1 MTISRSV
8 SVALIASMLVAA
20 APNISWAGD
29 DVAPQ
34 TTVNLRAAID
44 RAAAQSVTKSVA
56 TTPLSKPAARAR
68 QNPGGG
74 GGSSA
79 MIWTLVGTIGG
90 LAATYFV
97 VKEMQKQTD
106 ELTAAAQQQR

>member
-1 MTISRSV
+1 MTITRSV

-20 APNISWAGD
+20 VPAASWAGEET
-29 DVAPQ
+29 APQ
-34 TTVNLRAAID
+34 PTVDLRAAID
-44 RAAAQSVTKSVA
+44 RAAAQSVAKS
-56 TTPLSKPAARAR
+56 
-68 QNPGGG
+68 GGG

-79 MIWTLVGTIGG
+79 MIWTLVGTISG

-106 ELTAAAQQQR
+106 ELEAAQQR

>member
-20 APNISWAGD
+20 VPNISWAGD
-29 DVAPQ
+29 EVAPQ
-34 TTVNLRAAID
+34 PTVDLRAAID
-44 RAAAQSVTKSVA
+44 RAAAQSVAKSVA
-56 TTPLSKPAARAR
+56 TSPLSKPAKRAR

-79 MIWTLVGTIGG
+79 MIWTLVGTVSG
-90 LAATYFV
+90 LAATYFI

-106 ELTAAAQQQR
+106 ELVAQQQQR

>member
-8 SVALIASMLVAA
+8 SVALIASMLLAA
-20 APNISWAGD
+20 APNIGWAGD

-34 TTVNLRAAID
+34 TTIDLRAAID
-44 RAAAQSVTKSVA
+44 RAAAQSVARSAA
-56 TTPLSKPAARAR
+56 TTPRSRSAARAK

-106 ELTAAAQQQR
+106 ELVAQQQR

>member
-8 SVALIASMLVAA
+8 SVVLIASTLVAA
-20 APNISWAGD
+20 VPKIGWAGD

-34 TTVNLRAAID
+34 TTINLRAAID
-44 RAAAQSVTKSVA
+44 RAAAQSVTKSVSTA
-56 TTPLSKPAARAR
+56 PLSKPAARAR
-68 QNPGGG
+68 QSPGGG

-79 MIWTLVGTIGG
+79 MIWTLVGTISG

-106 ELTAAAQQQR
+106 ELEAAQQQR

>member
-1 MTISRSV
+1 MIISRSV

-20 APNISWAGD
+20 VPNISWAGD

-68 QNPGGG
+68 QPARA
-74 GGSSA
+74 SA
-79 MIWTLVGTIGG
+79 RPDGYDLR
-90 LAATYFV
+90 
-97 VKEMQKQTD
+97 
-106 ELTAAAQQQR
+106 TAADPPADSPGPEREPG

>member
-1 MTISRSV
+1 MTISKSV
-8 SVALIASMLVAA
+8 SVVLIASTLMAA
-20 APNISWAGD
+20 IPKIGWAGED
-29 DVAPQ
+29 APPQ
-34 TTVNLRAAID
+34 ATVDLRKAID
-44 RAAAQSVTKSVA
+44 RAAAQSVTKSVS

-68 QNPGGG
+68 QNTGGG

-90 LAATYFV
+90 LAATYFM

-106 ELTAAAQQQR
+106 ELEASQQR